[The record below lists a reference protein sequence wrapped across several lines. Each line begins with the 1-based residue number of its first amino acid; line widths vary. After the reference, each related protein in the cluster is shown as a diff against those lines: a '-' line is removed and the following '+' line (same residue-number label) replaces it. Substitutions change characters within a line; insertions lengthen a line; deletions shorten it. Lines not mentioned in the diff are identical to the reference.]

1 MGALRSTR
9 RPMPAHLCRV
19 PERGTA
25 SVALARLR
33 ARISVRLRRAGGR
46 GVLAGDHPEDVRHR
60 VQAPMGSL
68 RGRDHAVNRYR
79 HGRYKFIYVGI
90 DFADAHDFKLVT
102 PSSDAMG
109 WLSPLE

>member
-1 MGALRSTR
+1 
-9 RPMPAHLCRV
+9 
-19 PERGTA
+19 
-25 SVALARLR
+25 
-33 ARISVRLRRAGGR
+33 
-46 GVLAGDHPEDVRHR
+46 
-60 VQAPMGSL
+60 MGSL

-109 WLSPLE
+109 WLSPLEMSPNALAELMEENNRWGFAGWPVMVVREIRRYRGIGYPGSSGR